1 MLVESN
7 SNSIR
12 NKIRTLT
19 SDSVFRNGLFKRLLW
34 TKTRL
39 NAQYV
44 PTLVFV
50 NDDIMLLGRANDERK
65 ELTFS
70 ADDCKALKTMFMY
83 SPASSKPLPVPIN
96 SFAYWID
103 PQTKRQR
110 RPANRYHVNS
120 TGVLPG
126 PYPSYAKHK
135 YRFQMRPCIAQ
146 SIASCLRCPERCTQ
160 YTNCEPKTSIFVV
173 TMAEIENELVL
184 TRNDSHAR

>member
-50 NDDIMLLGRANDERK
+50 NNDIMLLSRANDERK

-83 SPASSKPLPVPIN
+83 SPASPKPLPVPIN

-110 RPANRYHVNS
+110 RPANRHHVNS
-120 TGVLPG
+120 TGVFTRSILFVR
-126 PYPSYAKHK
+126 K
-135 YRFQMRPCIAQ
+135 AQ
-146 SIASCLRCPERCTQ
+146 VSLSNAAMYSTIYSQLLALSWKVHT
-160 YTNCEPKTSIFVV
+160 IH
-173 TMAEIENELVL
+173 ELW
-184 TRNDSHAR
+184 A